1 MTAEAAS
8 TDPPTEL
15 KRGAEQDL
23 SKEDGNI
30 AQTQDNEHD
39 SKRVKMDDDAKKNDG
54 NAQKHAGG
62 SRRNRDAR
70 GNVPH
75 YRARNGPNGSKG
87 SERQTTEGED
97 GDEGD
102 DGPRLPK
109 KKCAIAFGYCGI
121 GYSGLQ
127 INHGVK
133 TIEGDIFEAFCKLGA
148 VSKENA
154 INPNKVGLQRAART
168 DRGVHAAGNLL
179 TMKLILEPPGIGP
192 NELVNSMNN
201 ILPEFIRIWG
211 FTRVQNSFNARTSC
225 DSRQYEYLLP
235 TYVFLPPKPR
245 SHMYNT
251 LQQWAEKDEE
261 KDSGKANADD
271 DEEYRPTIDYML
283 NHPFWKKQGSDKDFK
298 SDTAAKKQ
306 WRISMKQLDRVR
318 EIFSKYEGSHN
329 FHNFTVGKPFRDRS
343 AHRHMIKLTIS
354 DPKIINET
362 EWVSIKFHGQSFML
376 HQIRKMIGLLVLV
389 GRTTAPASLI
399 PETFGPA
406 RIHVP
411 KAPGLGLLL
420 EEPIFGGYNRRLEE
434 TMKRQ
439 NEDPISGNT
448 GEGGIR
454 KESVIFSARY
464 GDLME
469 QFKQK
474 WIYDRIHQE
483 EEEKHEYV
491 KFLQY
496 LDVLSGT
503 DFEYLNPKGVI
514 PQSAILKVGEQQRE
528 RPSTENKEKQN
539 GEQDEEGYKSEE
551 DDDEALQGN
560 QAEMEG

>member
-1 MTAEAAS
+1 
-8 TDPPTEL
+8 
-15 KRGAEQDL
+15 
-23 SKEDGNI
+23 
-30 AQTQDNEHD
+30 
-39 SKRVKMDDDAKKNDG
+39 
-54 NAQKHAGG
+54 
-62 SRRNRDAR
+62 
-70 GNVPH
+70 
-75 YRARNGPNGSKG
+75 
-87 SERQTTEGED
+87 
-97 GDEGD
+97 
-102 DGPRLPK
+102 RLPK

-133 TIEGDIFEAFCKLGA
+133 TIEGDIFEAFCKLAA

-192 NELVNSMNN
+192 NDLVKSMNE

-251 LQQWAEKDEE
+251 LQQWAEKSEGEE
-261 KDSGKANADD
+261 AGKADADD
-271 DEEYRPTIDYML
+271 DEEYRPTIDYLL

-306 WRISMKQLDRVR
+306 WRISMKQLNRVR

-439 NEDPISGNT
+439 NEDPISGNS

-464 GDLME
+464 GDQME

-496 LDVLSGT
+496 LDVLSGS

-514 PQSAILKVGEQQRE
+514 PQSAILKVGEQQR
-528 RPSTENKEKQN
+528 
-539 GEQDEEGYKSEE
+539 
-551 DDDEALQGN
+551 
-560 QAEMEG
+560 